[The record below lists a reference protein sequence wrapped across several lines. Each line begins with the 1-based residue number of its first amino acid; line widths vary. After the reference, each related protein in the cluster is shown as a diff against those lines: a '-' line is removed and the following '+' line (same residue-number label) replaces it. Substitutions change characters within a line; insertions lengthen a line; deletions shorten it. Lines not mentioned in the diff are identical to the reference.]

1 MPGNK
6 AFCLPPPAF
15 ARALHIAPRLGLVY
29 VNNPKSAC
37 STIKLSLQR
46 AELGDPEFEPPKSVH
61 DFDGSPLVTWPD
73 TADLGEAAFEGRRV
87 FSFVREPFG
96 RLRSVYL
103 NKIVRPQ
110 KRGKFRTD
118 AGFAADETPSFDRF
132 VRSICD
138 QDPATQNPHWRLQ
151 VLNLS
156 VDAIRYDAIGK
167 LERFAGDWARFADT
181 VPGLDRRSHFAG
193 MRTGAAV
200 RDDLVLSPGARRAVQ
215 TAYAADFARF
225 DYDPDSSDAG
235 SPGQ

>member
-1 MPGNK
+1 MADSPYI
-6 AFCLPPPAF
+6 LPDPAF
-15 ARALHIAPRLGLVY
+15 ARALHISPRLGLVY

-46 AELGDPEFEPPKSVH
+46 AELGDAAYEPPKSVH
-61 DFDGSPLVTWPD
+61 TFEDSPLVTWPD
-73 TADLGEAAFEGRRV
+73 TAELGTEAFAGRRV

-96 RLRSVYL
+96 RLKSVYL

-132 VRSICD
+132 VRAVCD
-138 QDPATQNPHWRLQ
+138 QDPRDQNPHWRLQ

-156 VDAIRYDAIGK
+156 VDAITYDTLGK
-167 LERFAGDWARFADT
+167 LEQFAGDWARFADT
-181 VPGLDRRSHFAG
+181 VPGLERRPHFAG
-193 MRTGAAV
+193 MRTGAAA
-200 RDDLVLSPGARRAVQ
+200 RDDLHLSPGAHRAVE

-225 DYDPDSSDAG
+225 GYDPG
-235 SPGQ
+235 PGGAKLARG